1 MNYTIKI
8 PNFTQRGFSKSLLSL
23 VIFAGL
29 GCSPKLII
37 LQQKPEWAKGG
48 YNYYVGRIE
57 HKLSKSKNDPVLFQ
71 QGCQA
76 LTQYTF
82 GFIMEEA
89 DRIIMTDYLGGKK
102 IFMEANLHFGRAVN
116 YGNKSLSLKFDQYDN
131 WISNQSDQIP
141 NFTEADISYL
151 FWTAAAY
158 GGAIKSSRGNPEWVV
173 LLPRVGQLLEV
184 GLNID
189 PDWNKGALYSAMI
202 SYTMSRHDPPKQVER
217 VAEDYFNKA
226 VAASNGLDIGT
237 YVNMAES
244 VSIPTQNKNQFTNLL
259 YKALNIDIKE
269 NTDLVLTNQINRNR
283 AQWLLDNIDEYFY

>member
-8 PNFTQRGFSKSLLSL
+8 PNFTQHGFSKSLLSL

-29 GCSPKLII
+29 GCSPKLVI

-141 NFTEADISYL
+141 NFTEADIPYL

>member
-8 PNFTQRGFSKSLLSL
+8 PNFTQHGFSKSLLSL

-29 GCSPKLII
+29 GCSPKLVI

-82 GFIMEEA
+82 GFLMEEA

-141 NFTEADISYL
+141 NFTEYEIPYL

-202 SYTMSRHDPPKQVER
+202 SYTMSRHDPPKEKER

-237 YVNMAES
+237 YVNLAES

>member
-82 GFIMEEA
+82 GFLMEEA

-141 NFTEADISYL
+141 NFTEVDIPYL

-184 GLNID
+184 GLAID

-202 SYTMSRHDPPKQVER
+202 SYTMSRHDPPKQIER

>member
-82 GFIMEEA
+82 GFLMEEA

-141 NFTEADISYL
+141 NFTEVDIPYL

-184 GLNID
+184 GLAID

-202 SYTMSRHDPPKQVER
+202 SYTMSRHDPPKEKER